1 MFVITFCFIKVLQI
15 SSHFLDFFSGSYS
28 SYQIVSERIALSSSS
43 YIYNCVF
50 SKISSS
56 TNGGALSYIA
66 TTGYIVIEDTS
77 FEEIT
82 SSGSY
87 GGALYVSQPYGC
99 ALNRVCGYLCF
110 GSSSLSGSFGF
121 VEVSNTN
128 QVNLLS
134 ILSCPSY
141 SSVQANLH
149 SLFIGGGVQNVISS
163 NFSKSRLKEA
173 SSICTKSGSSFL
185 LQFCTIIECIS
196 TEQIVLDFYSTSTC
210 NADYIN
216 FLNNRQ
222 IGLTYAPIICGSS
235 IQHVTLTVQ
244 NSNFKN
250 NTVGTLPLICNYV
263 GSISL
268 SNFFSDSTYT
278 TYSSV
283 VSTRKLSSTIYMTH
297 LHFMTRSCFAQ
308 NSWMP
313 IQTLIYTPVVT
324 PFITPESTPPYTMP
338 HSPAITH
345 QQSRLPTI
353 INTHER
359 TPLYTPILTPMY
371 TQKRSPIITPEHTPF
386 NTPDQTP
393 VITPRDTFDQTPDQT
408 PILTP
413 FMTPRDTF
421 DQTPDQTPILTPFMT
436 PRDTFDQ
443 TPDQTPILTPFMTPR
458 DTFDQTPDQTPILTP
473 FMTPRDTFDQTPFQS
488 PLITCDFTPILTPVD
503 TPIFTFEET
512 LIDTPFKTFDETPWL
527 TPNVT
532 PRLTENKTPYITSEC
547 TVNQSP
553 KESPNITP
561 FLTPHNTP
569 HDSLIQSEIQTP
581 INTLEQT
588 LFPSI
593 LPSSN
598 PTLDLT
604 KTPSF
609 YASPF
614 LTPFHSPS
622 NTLHPTLRND
632 QTMIE
637 SIIMVSSYYSK
648 STYFNTFVLSD
659 TIIITHSITQSMIN
673 SISLTE
679 SNLSY
684 SSQTQLYFP
693 TLMISNIVFQ
703 TVVRVSSF
711 FIVDIKTESISQ
723 ENSMNGS
730 TLIVLITGIVSL
742 LFILSSVFIY
752 LIRNTNDED
761 SISDDSSMDE
771 IDNIPETLSNTT
783 EEMIVQELT
792 PQIIENNNDDDW
804 LRGGF

>member
-421 DQTPDQTPILTPFMT
+421 DQTP
-436 PRDTFDQ
+436 
-443 TPDQTPILTPFMTPR
+443 
-458 DTFDQTPDQTPILTP
+458 
-473 FMTPRDTFDQTPFQS
+473 FQS